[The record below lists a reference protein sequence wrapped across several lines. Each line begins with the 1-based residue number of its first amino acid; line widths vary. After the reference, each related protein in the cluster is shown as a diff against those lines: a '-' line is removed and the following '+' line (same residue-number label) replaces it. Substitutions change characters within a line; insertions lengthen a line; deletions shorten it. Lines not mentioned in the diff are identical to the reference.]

1 MSRTWTR
8 WMPAAVAALLV
19 AGSATWAGSAQAD
32 ELPQRTPD
40 EVLTMLAEYD
50 VQPFSGEFEQSSDL
64 GLPELPSDLPA
75 SGGDAAAVSSAL
87 DMLTSDHQGRVYV
100 GGEDQLRVQSFDTFG
115 ERDLIADGNE
125 VWAYDSS
132 DNSATHL
139 TVPQGQARQHPGP
152 STTPQALAD
161 QVLAAV
167 QPSTE
172 LSVRENV
179 EVAGRTAYALVLTP
193 RTEDTLVGEVSIAVD
208 GETGM
213 PLRVAITAHGQD
225 HPALEVAYTDLT
237 MSAPKSDLFSFSPP
251 AGADVE
257 QITPP
262 QGRQT
267 APAAKNGQHVFG
279 TGWQTVLASAPG
291 AVDLSD
297 SPLVNQLTT
306 AVDGGRAVSTD
317 LFSVLITPQGQV
329 FLGAVPV
336 ERLQAVA

>member
-8 WMPAAVAALLV
+8 WMPAAVAALVV

-64 GLPELPSDLPA
+64 GLPELPSDLPD

-87 DMLTSDHQGRVYV
+87 DTLTSDHHGRVYV
-100 GGEDQLRVQSFDTFG
+100 GGEDQFRVQSFDTFG
-115 ERDLIADGNE
+115 ERDLIADGNQ

-132 DNSATHL
+132 DNSATHF
-139 TVPQGQARQHPGP
+139 TVPQGQTRQHPGP

-167 QPSTE
+167 QPSPK

-213 PLRVAITAHGQD
+213 PLRVAITATGQD

-237 MSAPKSDLFSFSPP
+237 MSAPESDLFSFSPP

-257 QITPP
+257 QVTPP
-262 QGRQT
+262 QHQPSST
-267 APAAKNGQHVFG
+267 AKKGQHVFG
-279 TGWQTVLASAPG
+279 TGWQTVLSCAPG
-291 AVDLSD
+291 AVDVSD

-306 AVDGGRAVSTD
+306 AVDGGRALSTD
-317 LFSVLITPQGQV
+317 LLSVLITPQGQV

>member
-8 WMPAAVAALLV
+8 WMPAAVAALVV

-64 GLPELPSDLPA
+64 GLPQLPGDLPA
-75 SGGDAAAVSSAL
+75 SSGEAAAVSSAL
-87 DMLTSDHQGRVYV
+87 EMLTSDHHGRVYV
-100 GGEDQLRVQSFDTFG
+100 GGEHQLRVQSFDTFG
-115 ERDLIADGNE
+115 ERDLIVNGNQ

-139 TVPQGQARQHPGP
+139 SVPQKQARRHPGP

-172 LSVRENV
+172 VSVRENV

-213 PLRVAITAHGQD
+213 PLRVAITAQGQD
-225 HPALEVAYTDLT
+225 QPALEVAYTDLT
-237 MSAPKSDLFSFSPP
+237 MSAPDGDLFRFDPP
-251 AGADVE
+251 SGADVE

-262 QGRQT
+262 QKHSS
-267 APAAKNGQHVFG
+267 PAAKNGKHVFG
-279 TGWQTVLASAPG
+279 TGWETVLASAPG
-291 AVDLSD
+291 AVDLAD
-297 SPLVNQLTT
+297 TPLVNQLTT
-306 AVDGGRAVSTD
+306 AVDGGRALSTD